1 MKFTNKNVFEASR
14 HAISPEACL
23 KERRKNMAPIILDIR
38 SQEDYKSR
46 HLVGAYSFPGEYLKD
61 NLNQIPPYAQIILY
75 GDNDDERTI
84 GFVRLLVENKFS
96 DVSYVMGGAEK
107 LLSALSAAEDE
118 VILGDLP
125 KEEWPKRIETI
136 LNEKVR
142 PTLASDGGGLSVIKI
157 EEDRVFINY
166 EGACRGC
173 ASAATGTLNFIRH
186 TLSTSLNHEIEVISA

>member
-1 MKFTNKNVFEASR
+1 MFDATK
-14 HAISPEACL
+14 HAIEPAECL
-23 KERRKNMAPIILDIR
+23 KERRKNMPPIILDIR
-38 SQEDYKSR
+38 SQDDYQVS

-75 GDNDDERTI
+75 GDNDEEKTT
-84 GFVRLLVENKFS
+84 GYAKLLVDNKFS
-96 DVSYVMGGAEK
+96 DVSFVSGGVEK
-107 LLSALSAAEDE
+107 LLAALAEADDE
-118 VILGDLP
+118 IILTDLP
-125 KEEWPKRIETI
+125 KEEWPKRIESI

-157 EEDRVFINY
+157 EEDKVFINY

-173 ASAATGTLNFIRH
+173 ASAATGTLNFIRN